1 MESLRNVLIGVCFG
15 WLVAGVVN
23 MLAPDGGIGRT
34 LRLTLSVFTLVVLI
48 LPFAQQVSS
57 VPTLTFSVDSFVA
70 QPQEELV
77 ETMKKSAEEEV
88 KALVAL
94 VGKQQNVSVEITN
107 IDVMYREQKIW
118 ISAVDLR
125 VQGTPLQANAVKNEL
140 ERYID
145 GTITV
150 AYTKENRE

>member
-1 MESLRNVLIGVCFG
+1 VP
-15 WLVAGVVN
+15 A
-23 MLAPDGGIGRT
+23 
-34 LRLTLSVFTLVVLI
+34 LS
-48 LPFAQQVSS
+48 
-57 VPTLTFSVDSFVA
+57 FSVDSFVA

-88 KALVAL
+88 KALVTL

-107 IDVMYREQKIW
+107 IDAVYREQKIW